1 VPVESLRGHLL
12 IANPTL
18 ADPNFARTVVL
29 VGEHG
34 EEGAMGVILNRR
46 SPATVAA
53 AVPELSGPWDS
64 EESLF
69 LGGPVRPSV
78 VLVLAEFVDA
88 EAAGMLVTERI
99 GFLSAE
105 AEIEELAQLTA
116 RARVFAGY
124 AGWGPGQLEAEVENT
139 DWLLAPAL
147 EDDVFNEDPDGL
159 WTAVLERMGMRYA
172 LLARM
177 PPDPSVN

>member
-1 VPVESLRGHLL
+1 MDSLRGNLV
-12 IANPTL
+12 IANPAL
-18 ADPNFARTVVL
+18 ADPNFARAVVL

-46 SPATVAA
+46 SPATVSA
-53 AVPELSGPWDS
+53 AVPELDGPWSDDD
-64 EESLF
+64 SLF

-78 VLVLAEFVDA
+78 VLVVGEFLDSDLA
-88 EAAGMLVTERI
+88 GILVTDRI

-105 AEIEELAQLTA
+105 AEPEEVTQFTS

-124 AGWGPGQLEAEVENT
+124 AGWGPGQLDAEIENT

-147 EDDVFNEDPDGL
+147 EDDVFSEDPDGL
-159 WTAVLERMGMRYA
+159 WTTVLERMGMRYA

>member
-1 VPVESLRGHLL
+1 MDSLRGHLL
-12 IANPTL
+12 IANPAL

-34 EEGAMGVILNRR
+34 DEGAMGVILNRR
-46 SPATVAA
+46 SQATVSA
-53 AVPELSGPWDS
+53 AVPELDGPWDADD
-64 EESLF
+64 SLF

-78 VLVLAEFVDA
+78 VLVLAEFVDSD
-88 EAAGMLVTERI
+88 AAGLLVTESV
-99 GFLSAE
+99 GFLSAQ
-105 AEIEELAQLTA
+105 AEIDELPALAA

-124 AGWGPGQLEAEVENT
+124 AGWGPGQLEAEVESK

-147 EDDVFNEDPDGL
+147 EDDVFNEDPEGL
-159 WTAVLERMGMRYA
+159 WATVLKRMGTRYA

-177 PPDPSVN
+177 PEDPSLN

>member
-1 VPVESLRGHLL
+1 MDSLRGHLL
-12 IANPTL
+12 IANPAL
-18 ADPNFARTVVL
+18 EDPNFARAVVL
-29 VGEHG
+29 VGDHG
-34 EEGAMGVILNRR
+34 EEGAMGIILNRR
-46 SPATVAA
+46 SPATVSA
-53 AVPELSGPWDS
+53 AVPELAGPWSGDD
-64 EESLF
+64 SLF

-78 VLVLAEFVDA
+78 VLVLAEFL
-88 EAAGMLVTERI
+88 ESELAGILVTERI
-99 GFLSAE
+99 GFLAPDAE
-105 AEIEELAQLTA
+105 LEEMTQFTT

-147 EDDVFNEDPDGL
+147 DNDVFNEDPDGL
-159 WTAVLERMGMRYA
+159 WTAVLERMGARYA